1 MVFTKRDLVLRIEN
15 ENLPEGVSK
24 VKPAHLLQ
32 YRQKVEKFYFEEYGI
47 IDLDQAS
54 FVKLDNDFFTPFL
67 DRVLLFYNEKKTN
80 YMVPRMIKNHKAWF
94 DVAVPSI
101 DKFLV
106 PPEPPEPPEPEMMDI
121 FEPPEVPLPNGD
133 QQATKAPLKKSQM
146 YEVE

>member
-1 MVFTKRDLVLRIEN
+1 MLRIEN

-80 YMVPRMIKNHKAWF
+80 YMVPRMIKNHVAWF

-101 DKFLV
+101 EQD
-106 PPEPPEPPEPEMMDI
+106 
-121 FEPPEVPLPNGD
+121 
-133 QQATKAPLKKSQM
+133 
-146 YEVE
+146 